1 MRLLLHV
8 QPCTSYPVT
17 DSLQIMSEKEVEVSE
32 DILNVIQSG
41 QVKTSTSNKLSLL
54 M

>member
-1 MRLLLHV
+1 MSDKE
-8 QPCTSYPVT
+8 TKDNNNNN
-17 DSLQIMSEKEVEVSE
+17 DSNTRNNNNSISE

-41 QVKTSTSNKLSLL
+41 QVKSSTSNKLHLL

>member
-1 MRLLLHV
+1 
-8 QPCTSYPVT
+8 
-17 DSLQIMSEKEVEVSE
+17 MSEKELNEDSDNPSNDSNSLPE

-41 QVKTSTSNKLSLL
+41 QVKSSTSNKLHLL

>member
-1 MRLLLHV
+1 MEASGASDNSNLNQSNAKV
-8 QPCTSYPVT
+8 S
-17 DSLQIMSEKEVEVSE
+17 VSE

>member
-1 MRLLLHV
+1 MFRLI
-8 QPCTSYPVT
+8 QYPVT
-17 DSLQIMSEKEVEVSE
+17 LEQLMSEKEEVVEVSE

-41 QVKTSTSNKLSLL
+41 QVKTSSTSNKLSLL

>member
-1 MRLLLHV
+1 
-8 QPCTSYPVT
+8 
-17 DSLQIMSEKEVEVSE
+17 MSEEDKPTTTASNNSKLVSE

-41 QVKTSTSNKLSLL
+41 QVKQNDSSTTSNKLSLL

>member
-1 MRLLLHV
+1 
-8 QPCTSYPVT
+8 
-17 DSLQIMSEKEVEVSE
+17 MSDKEANDNTLNNDNSVSE

-41 QVKTSTSNKLSLL
+41 QVKSSTSNKLHLL

>member
-1 MRLLLHV
+1 MTSLI
-8 QPCTSYPVT
+8 PCTLSV
-17 DSLQIMSEKEVEVSE
+17 QMSENGSKEVSVSE

-41 QVKTSTSNKLSLL
+41 QVKSSTSNKLSLL

>member
-1 MRLLLHV
+1 MEPSGASSSASDNSNHSNTKV
-8 QPCTSYPVT
+8 S
-17 DSLQIMSEKEVEVSE
+17 VSE